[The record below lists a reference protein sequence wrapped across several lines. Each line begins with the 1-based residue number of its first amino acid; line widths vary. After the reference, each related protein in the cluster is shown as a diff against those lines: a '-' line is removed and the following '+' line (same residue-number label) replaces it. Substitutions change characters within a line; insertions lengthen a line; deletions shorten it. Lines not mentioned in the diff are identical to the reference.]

1 MLSIRARVMMLVG
14 LRAGP
19 GGLVHSPARMK
30 MEPGGTSGTLCSEVT
45 GVVRKARDVR
55 LEENC
60 MATPLRGHG
69 TRLPFSLSGV
79 THRQGSS
86 VACTGEPGESVAIIG
101 SRERRRPVGIRDGH

>member
-1 MLSIRARVMMLVG
+1 
-14 LRAGP
+14 
-19 GGLVHSPARMK
+19 
-30 MEPGGTSGTLCSEVT
+30 
-45 GVVRKARDVR
+45 
-55 LEENC
+55 